1 MRKWLQTKSGL
12 TIGIGLGMSEPGDPK
27 GDGFVRFG
35 HMGHVNTQMIMAL
48 LGTVETGLRAIE
60 YEHGSGA
67 LEAASEI
74 LSSI

>member
-1 MRKWLQTKSGL
+1 
-12 TIGIGLGMSEPGDPK
+12 
-27 GDGFVRFG
+27 
-35 HMGHVNTQMIMAL
+35 
-48 LGTVETGLRAIE
+48 VETGLRAIE

>member
-1 MRKWLQTKSGL
+1 
-12 TIGIGLGMSEPGDPK
+12 MSEPEDPQ
-27 GDGFVRFG
+27 GDGYIRFG

-48 LGTVETGLRAIE
+48 LGTVETGLKAIS
-60 YEHGSGA
+60 YDHGSGA